1 MQTQIV
7 EKTPGNGS
15 LLINLGNKNL
25 NEEKKN
31 EITVFEGL
39 VIS

>member
-15 LLINLGNKNL
+15 LSINLGNKNL
-25 NEEKKN
+25 HEEKKK

-39 VIS
+39 VIL